1 MALNMISFID
11 DSLLHIFG
19 IRLTP
24 QARKVTNALVLGA
37 LALVALLGLWWVYS
51 QFAGQKEKD
60 AQKTLASCIELYDQA
75 VGASETSVPWST
87 VETACKR
94 AHDEYAN
101 SNLAPYF
108 LAYQAEAL
116 VKQNKTDEAITVMT
130 QMMKSMSK
138 NSPLYYVYATK
149 LALIEIDSNDSTAHA
164 QGLKR
169 LEELAADPKNQQRD
183 EALYYVGL
191 YFWHLNDRVKAKEAW
206 QTLAELSPNAQEA
219 SSPWMQLVS
228 ERLAVLA

>member
-1 MALNMISFID
+1 MALNIITFID
-11 DSLLHIFG
+11 ENVLHLFG

-24 QARKVTNALVLGA
+24 QTRKAANAFLLGL
-37 LALVALLGLWWVYS
+37 LAMIALLGLWWIYS
-51 QFAGQKEKD
+51 QFAGQKEKE

-94 AHDEYAN
+94 AHDEYSN

-116 VKQNKTDEAITVMT
+116 VKQNKTDEAITVMA
-130 QMMKSMSK
+130 QMMKAMSK

-149 LALIEIDSNDSTAHA
+149 LALIEIDSNDSAAHA

-169 LEELAADPKNQQRD
+169 LEELAADSKNQQRD

-219 SSPWMQLVS
+219 SPWMQLVS
-228 ERLAVLA
+228 DRLAVLA